1 MSGKH
6 RPDLF
11 LDAIKQATYTRDVGA
26 GRGTDRSAIRCIKD
40 AFADRYLRVEAKLGV
55 GNVGGVLYVVTP
67 RSADSTRG
75 TYGEAVYVRACVVH
89 LSILTVDASVVECR
103 SGRGEFQLWAFA
115 GQAPAACLRLSHASF
130 PL

>member
-6 RPDLF
+6 RLDLF

-40 AFADRYLRVEAKLGV
+40 AFADRYSRVEAKLGV
-55 GNVGGVLYVVTP
+55 GNVGVLYVVTP

-75 TYGEAVYVRACVVH
+75 TYGEAVYVRACVLH
-89 LSILTVDASVVECR
+89 LSILTVETSVVEYR

-115 GQAPAACLRLSHASF
+115 G
-130 PL
+130 